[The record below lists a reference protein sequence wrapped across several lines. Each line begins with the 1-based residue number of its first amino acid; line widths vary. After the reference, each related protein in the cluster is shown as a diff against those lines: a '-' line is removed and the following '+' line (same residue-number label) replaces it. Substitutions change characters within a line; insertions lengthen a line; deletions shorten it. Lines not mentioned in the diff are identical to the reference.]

1 MLKMRDF
8 CRYVLPAILVG
19 GVLMSA
25 CSDNKRYLDSA
36 LGRAYERYSLVM
48 QDAAAEGAEE
58 IPELSVF
65 QFCDGAFYQKQQVK
79 PDASGAVSISA
90 TSGSTLYFVSG
101 VSLPLSGESVNEEEF
116 RRIAVGRNLH
126 DNSAPE
132 FLTAVVDLGGGEAVD
147 TRAGSDGRTLVEL
160 KRSVARID
168 LGKPADEQIRI
179 REIVIED
186 APAAIY
192 PFLEGMPVSEE
203 TVSYRKVFETG
214 VGDKQE
220 ALFRIFESPR
230 PVHLQ
235 VLGSYGDVP
244 LRLNMELPTVECNK
258 VYELEVRN
266 AGSTVE
272 GTIQIKPWDEGGTVV
287 GSPDAGNRILIDAA
301 RSRIPAGV
309 KVDYANNLVEVP
321 AEGTREM
328 TLAFAGDTRIDIASV
343 EGAGTEVELS
353 DVVVEEESLAR
364 IVSSFDVSVAAQ
376 GKGRLGYSVMVHLKN
391 ATMAESYDYVEIRV
405 APSKNQIET
414 VEMGGSTWMAFN
426 ARSRNLDDQVYP
438 LDGITVEEMYQESW
452 INTVGGLFQFGR
464 LYMYVPWQSYNP
476 SNNLGNQTAEAPWVS
491 DTHMPCPEG
500 YRLPTRNEWRAL
512 LPNDAQIPG
521 TYTAANGEQITA
533 SLHVAN
539 GKLVTPTGVTGTQRY
554 VKLVS
559 DATGNTLIFPM
570 AGYKGD
576 KSTSNNPDFGNWALM
591 WTNDRTGCPGG
602 YAWMRRLRFNSAAN
616 SISVIDEYQWQMEGF
631 GYVRCV
637 KK

>member
-1 MLKMRDF
+1 MLRMRDF
-8 CRYVLPAILVG
+8 GCCVLPAILLG
-19 GVLMSA
+19 GVLLSG

-132 FLTAVVDLGGGEAVD
+132 FLTAVVALGGGEAVD

-168 LGKPADEQIRI
+168 LGKPTDERIRI

-287 GSPDAGNRILIDAA
+287 GSPDAGNRILIDAD

-321 AEGTREM
+321 AG
-328 TLAFAGDTRIDIASV
+328 GV
-343 EGAGTEVELS
+343 EG
-353 DVVVEEESLAR
+353 
-364 IVSSFDVSVAAQ
+364 
-376 GKGRLGYSVMVHLKN
+376 
-391 ATMAESYDYVEIRV
+391 
-405 APSKNQIET
+405 
-414 VEMGGSTWMAFN
+414 
-426 ARSRNLDDQVYP
+426 
-438 LDGITVEEMYQESW
+438 
-452 INTVGGLFQFGR
+452 
-464 LYMYVPWQSYNP
+464 
-476 SNNLGNQTAEAPWVS
+476 
-491 DTHMPCPEG
+491 
-500 YRLPTRNEWRAL
+500 
-512 LPNDAQIPG
+512 
-521 TYTAANGEQITA
+521 
-533 SLHVAN
+533 
-539 GKLVTPTGVTGTQRY
+539 
-554 VKLVS
+554 
-559 DATGNTLIFPM
+559 
-570 AGYKGD
+570 
-576 KSTSNNPDFGNWALM
+576 
-591 WTNDRTGCPGG
+591 
-602 YAWMRRLRFNSAAN
+602 
-616 SISVIDEYQWQMEGF
+616 
-631 GYVRCV
+631 
-637 KK
+637 